1 MAVLYV
7 VATPIGNLG
16 DITMRAVETLRAV
29 DVIACEDTRRT
40 RNLLNHYGI
49 ATRTV
54 AYGHDETRRGRVLA
68 LLRTGDDVA
77 LVSDAGTPGI
87 SDPGSG
93 AVAAARAAGF
103 AVVPIPGASAVTT
116 LLSISGTSAQGV
128 RFYGVGS
135 PKPGRRRAQLGRLL
149 AGGDAFILFEG
160 PHRLLKMLRD
170 LDALAARRTIVLG
183 RELTKRYEEVLV
195 GRAATLIDE
204 LDSRPKIAG
213 EMVLLVTAT
222 RARDGGQRGLSDCDS
237 ARCGSTGWAEAAP
250 TGDASGVLD
259 GG

>member
-54 AYGHDETRRGRVLA
+54 AYGHDETRHGRVLA

-103 AVVPIPGASAVTT
+103 AVVPVPGASAVTA

-128 RFYGVGS
+128 RFHGFCS

-170 LDALAARRTIVLG
+170 LDVLAPQRTIVLG
-183 RELTKRYEEVLV
+183 RELTKLHEEVLV
-195 GRAATLIDE
+195 GRAATL
-204 LDSRPKIAG
+204 LDQLGSRPKIAG

-222 RARDGGQRGLSDCDS
+222 QARTAGIADCRIATAPDTDGRDG
-237 ARCGSTGWAEAAP
+237 P
-250 TGDASGVLD
+250 KSGA
-259 GG
+259 GGRPSGA

>member
-16 DITMRAVETLRAV
+16 DVTMRAVETLRAV

-40 RNLLNHYGI
+40 RTLLNHYGI

-68 LLRTGDDVA
+68 LLRAGDDVA

-87 SDPGSG
+87 SDPGAG

-103 AVVPIPGASAVTT
+103 TVVPVPGASAVTA

-128 RFYGVGS
+128 RFYGFCS

-149 AGGDAFILFEG
+149 AGGTPFILFEG
-160 PHRLLKMLRD
+160 PHRLLKMLQD
-170 LDALAARRTIVLG
+170 LAALAPQRTIVLG
-183 RELTKRYEEVLV
+183 RELTKLHEEVLV
-195 GRAATLIDE
+195 GRARALLDE
-204 LDSRPKIAG
+204 LGARPKVAG
-213 EMVLLVTAT
+213 EMTLLVTAEQ
-222 RARDGGQRGLSDCDS
+222 ARTADAGDCRI
-237 ARCGSTGWAEAAP
+237 AAAP
-250 TGDASGVLD
+250 DAGGRDDPKPAPAGDACPHA
-259 GG
+259 